1 MAEANHMETQGFL
14 RLVAAP
20 AIDFSLMEEDRS
32 GAKWLVARNYNV
44 RFDATLRLDAEE
56 IALSGVFLSI
66 ENAMLPVSS
75 GEVVGYAHGVVS
87 VYDATQ
93 TEVFSGPFLNPV
105 VGMRFEDGQV
115 VDYWAQVIGTWS
127 GSRQFAGRLLRVN
140 LQGEWQPINGRQKLV
155 VEGDAILV

>member
-1 MAEANHMETQGFL
+1 MEKQGFL

-20 AIDFSLMEEDRS
+20 ATDFSLLEEDRS
-32 GAKWLVARNYNV
+32 GVKWLVARNYSV

-56 IALSGVFLSI
+56 IALSGVFLSV
-66 ENAMLPVSS
+66 ENAMLPVSND
-75 GEVVGYAHGVVS
+75 EVLGYAHGVVS

-105 VGMRFEDGQV
+105 VGMRFADGQV

-127 GSRQFAGRLLRVN
+127 GSHQFAGRLLRVS
-140 LQGEWQPINGRQKLV
+140 LQGDWQPINGRQKLV